1 MLQNL
6 ISAISLGSIYLL
18 FALGM
23 SLVWGTVGILNF
35 AHGVIFMFSAFVTYL
50 IDRQV
55 ELPLIG
61 LVAIGV
67 AVGAVMSVAMQLLA
81 FEPIL
86 RRAKDFRT
94 AELQILIAAI
104 GVATIPLAIA
114 QYETKS
120 NPFGFASTTFT
131 SKTYEVFGARISN
144 TQIIIIV
151 AGIGI
156 SAVMAFW
163 LRSSRGGLALRA
175 IGVDSETTS
184 LMGVNRSRMAIGV
197 MALAGA
203 LAGLAGVLLTL
214 NLGAI
219 TPESGDTL
227 LVKAFA
233 AVILGGVGSVAGVV
247 VGSFALALI
256 ETIVLVET
264 AGTWVSAVSFGII
277 FLVLLFRP
285 QGLFG
290 RAEVRRT

>member
-6 ISAISLGSIYLL
+6 ISAVSLGSIYLL

-23 SLVWGTVGILNF
+23 SLVWGTIGILNF

-50 IDRQV
+50 LDRQV
-55 ELPLIG
+55 ELPLVG
-61 LVAIGV
+61 LLAIGIV
-67 AVGAVMSVAMQLLA
+67 IGAVMSLAMQVLA

-114 QYETKS
+114 QYETRS
-120 NPFGFASTTFT
+120 NPFGFTSTTFT
-131 SKTYEVFGARISN
+131 SKTYEFLGARISN
-144 TQIIIIV
+144 TQILIIV
-151 AGIGI
+151 VAISI
-156 SAVMAFW
+156 SAVMAWW

-184 LMGVNRSRMAIGV
+184 LMGVNRGRMALGV

>member
-1 MLQNL
+1 MLQDL
-6 ISAISLGSIYLL
+6 ISAVSLGSIYLL

-23 SLVWGTVGILNF
+23 SLVWGTIGILNF

-50 IDRQV
+50 LDQRV
-55 ELPLIG
+55 DLPLAG
-61 LVAIGV
+61 LLAIGIV
-67 AVGAVMSVAMQLLA
+67 VGAVMSLAMQILA

-104 GVATIPLAIA
+104 GIATIPLAIA
-114 QYETKS
+114 QYQTKS
-120 NPFGFASTTFT
+120 NPFGFTSTTFT
-131 SKTYEVFGARISN
+131 SKTYEILGARISN

-151 AGIGI
+151 AAVGI

-163 LRSSRGGLALRA
+163 LRTSRGGLALRA

-184 LMGVNRSRMAIGV
+184 LMGVNRTRMALGV

>member
-6 ISAISLGSIYLL
+6 ISAVSLGSIYLL

-23 SLVWGTVGILNF
+23 SLVWGTIGILNF
-35 AHGVIFMFSAFVTYL
+35 AHGVIFMFAAFVTYL
-50 IDRQV
+50 VDQRI
-55 ELPLIG
+55 ELSLAG
-61 LVAIGV
+61 LLAIGV
-67 AVGAVMSVAMQLLA
+67 IVGALMSLAMQILA

-104 GVATIPLAIA
+104 GIATIPLAIA
-114 QYETKS
+114 QYQTKS
-120 NPFGFASTTFT
+120 NPFGFTSTTFT
-131 SKTYEVFGARISN
+131 SKTYQFFGARIST

-151 AGIGI
+151 AAIGI
-156 SAVMAFW
+156 SAVMAYW
-163 LRSSRGGLALRA
+163 LRTSRGGLALRA

-184 LMGVNRSRMAIGV
+184 LMGVNRGQMALGI

>member
-1 MLQNL
+1 MLQTL
-6 ISAISLGSIYLL
+6 ISAVSLGSIYLL

-23 SLVWGTVGILNF
+23 SVVWGTIGILNF
-35 AHGVIFMFSAFVTYL
+35 AHGVNFMFAAFVTYL
-50 IDRQV
+50 VDQRV
-55 ELPLIG
+55 ELSLLG

-67 AVGAVMSVAMQLLA
+67 TVGALMSVATEVLV

-86 RRAKDFRT
+86 RRAKDFRS

-114 QYETKS
+114 QYQTRS
-120 NPFGFASTTFT
+120 NPFGFTSTTFT
-131 SKTYEVFGARISN
+131 SKTYEFFGARIST

-151 AGIGI
+151 AGLGI
-156 SAVMAFW
+156 SAVMAYW
-163 LRSSRGGLALRA
+163 LQRSRRGLALRA

-184 LMGVNRSRMAIGV
+184 LMGVNRGRMAIGI
-197 MALAGA
+197 MAVAGA

-256 ETIVLVET
+256 ETIVLTET
-264 AGTWVSAVSFGII
+264 SGTWVGAVSFGII
-277 FLVLLFRP
+277 FLVLLIRP